1 MADITLLTTRPA
13 SLATRVTGWL
23 HQLSLKRDAQRTLKE
38 LNELDDHM
46 LRDIGLE
53 RDDVTQGLD
62 LDTQIRS
69 QSPRIYL

>member
-1 MADITLLTTRPA
+1 MADITLPTTRPA
-13 SLATRVTGWL
+13 SLVTRITGWL
-23 HQLSLKRDAQRTLKE
+23 HKLSLKRDAQKSLKE